1 MLKKLYYCL
10 LFLFCFEEVLSYTN
24 LPLSALK
31 YLVSI
36 LLVLILI
43 KRGYKMPKI
52 RIMGLSIFIIL
63 LIISLLRA
71 LPNILNN
78 DFDGI
83 IVWKN
88 YLWFPIL
95 LFLYSNIQKS
105 SNIQFNEYL
114 QKYVDIMCL
123 YIITNVA
130 LYYIHIP
137 FLITEPHRYWGRLTV
152 GYPTIDVILIGFA
165 IAIVFFGEHKWNNKA
180 FLLRSF
186 ILCTG
191 MLMQASGTGMVFMA
205 ILIILMFFYLNRIYI
220 KQPKEYIKR
229 KRTYF
234 ITLIS
239 IFILCGTSV
248 LAIFRVQNEELYNA
262 MTFQI
267 ENRIFILLGIEEEST
282 LSVNTMDDRE
292 YHFKRAEKKF
302 LTDENRKLFGIGYG
316 YINMKETQTNKVLT
330 EDQISMNK
338 VTIGSLGNY
347 IYIFTL
353 ISLLYYIFKNFKYTS
368 NFYIYISAWIFLV
381 LSSFTSNCLLSFG
394 PICLW
399 CMIYSHSMYHI
410 KHNIVFTKQISKN

>member
-1 MLKKLYYCL
+1 
-10 LFLFCFEEVLSYTN
+10 
-24 LPLSALK
+24 
-31 YLVSI
+31 
-36 LLVLILI
+36 
-43 KRGYKMPKI
+43 
-52 RIMGLSIFIIL
+52 
-63 LIISLLRA
+63 
-71 LPNILNN
+71 
-78 DFDGI
+78 
-83 IVWKN
+83 
-88 YLWFPIL
+88 
-95 LFLYSNIQKS
+95 
-105 SNIQFNEYL
+105 
-114 QKYVDIMCL
+114 
-123 YIITNVA
+123 
-130 LYYIHIP
+130 
-137 FLITEPHRYWGRLTV
+137 
-152 GYPTIDVILIGFA
+152 
-165 IAIVFFGEHKWNNKA
+165 
-180 FLLRSF
+180 
-186 ILCTG
+186 
-191 MLMQASGTGMVFMA
+191 MQVSGTGIVFMA

-239 IFILCGTSV
+239 IFIFCGTSV
-248 LAIFRVQNEELYNA
+248 LVIFRVQNEELYNA

-316 YINMKETQTNKVLT
+316 YINMQETQTNKVLT

-399 CMIYSHSMYHI
+399 CMRYSHSMYHI